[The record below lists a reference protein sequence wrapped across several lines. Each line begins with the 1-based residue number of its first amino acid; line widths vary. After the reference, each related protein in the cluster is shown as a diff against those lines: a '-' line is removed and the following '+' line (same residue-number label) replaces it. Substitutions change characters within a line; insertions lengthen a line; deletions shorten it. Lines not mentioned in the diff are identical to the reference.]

1 MGLGEAKIIKTPLK
15 KHTHTKK
22 PLLVFTGEM
31 SVFLTESCQ
40 KDEMTQST
48 WRKGSLRLC
57 EEHGDL
63 QFLCLLPYFLTHLSV
78 WHHDNLHP
86 CL

>member
-1 MGLGEAKIIKTPLK
+1 MVKN
-15 KHTHTKK
+15 THTKT

-31 SVFLTESCQ
+31 SVFLAESCQ
-40 KDEMTQST
+40 NDEMTQ
-48 WRKGSLRLC
+48 RKGSLRLC
-57 EEHGDL
+57 EEQGDL
-63 QFLCLLPYFLTHLSV
+63 QFLCLHPYFLTHLSV